1 MKRKLSLVIAVV
13 CCGGMSAQQTYSLEQ
28 ILDSA
33 RQNNIAIRT
42 ARHDIEAASQQRR
55 EAFTKYFPN
64 VSATGLWFN
73 ANKGT
78 AEKTLNPSEMISPE
92 MGAGLAQMLPAE
104 ALTAMANP
112 VSISLMKHGT
122 IAGITAM
129 QPIFAGGQI
138 VNGNRLA
145 RVGEEAAR
153 LQLQLSENDVEK
165 QTEQYYW
172 QLVSLKEKQ
181 RTLDAARLTVD
192 TIRRDVA
199 LAVEAGLILKNDLLQ
214 VDLRRN
220 ELESRQ
226 LQLDN
231 GKDILRLMLE
241 QHCGINAIDD
251 VEMPRPDEPEDV
263 LPYPVGA
270 GLGQLPEY
278 RLLEKQVEAADLQ
291 RKMEI
296 GKNLPTVA
304 VGAGYNYH
312 NLLDRNRSF
321 GMIFATVSIPISG
334 WWGGSHALRRR
345 NLALQQAREELEDNA
360 RLLEIRRRKAWNDVQ
375 EARAQMHLAEGSIA
389 QTAENLR
396 VQRDC
401 YQAGTIAI
409 SDLLQ
414 AQLMHQQALDRLT
427 DARSQLRLRMLEY
440 RHSGGRE

>member
-1 MKRKLSLVIAVV
+1 
-13 CCGGMSAQQTYSLEQ
+13 
-28 ILDSA
+28 
-33 RQNNIAIRT
+33 
-42 ARHDIEAASQQRR
+42 
-55 EAFTKYFPN
+55 
-64 VSATGLWFN
+64 
-73 ANKGT
+73 
-78 AEKTLNPSEMISPE
+78 
-92 MGAGLAQMLPAE
+92 GAGLAQMLPAE